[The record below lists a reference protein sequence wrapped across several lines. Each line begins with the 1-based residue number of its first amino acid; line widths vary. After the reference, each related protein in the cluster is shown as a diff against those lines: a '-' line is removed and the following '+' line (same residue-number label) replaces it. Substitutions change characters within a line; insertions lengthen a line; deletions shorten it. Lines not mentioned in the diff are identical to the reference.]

1 MKVRRIKKRKQTPT
15 LIDDDT
21 SYSFKSVA
29 LIIFVIAIVF
39 VGFYFLTTVVVK
51 NQSTTSNNDTDITEG
66 YQTEKI
72 LFGQLL
78 TRKESE
84 YYVFAYDENS
94 KSYSLYNQYL
104 KDYNQKDNALEVYR
118 IDINDGMNKEYV
130 SNSSHIGKDLTDLQV
145 SGITLFKVKDGEIV
159 ESYTGVSVGNALKKL
174 VND

>member
-1 MKVRRIKKRKQTPT
+1 MEVRKIKKRKQIPN
-15 LIDDDT
+15 LIEEES
-21 SYSFKSVA
+21 SYSLKSVIG
-29 LIIFVIAIVF
+29 IIFIIAIVF
-39 VGFYFLTTVVVK
+39 VAFYFLTTVVVK
-51 NQSTTSNNDTDITEG
+51 NQSSYSNSDTVVTEE

-94 KSYSLYNQYL
+94 RSYTLYNQYL
-104 KDYNQKDNALEVYR
+104 TDYNKKDNALEVYR

-130 SNSSHIGKDLTDLQV
+130 GNDSHIGTDLTNLQI
-145 SGITLFKVKDGEIV
+145 SGITLFRIKDGQIV
-159 ESYTGVSVGNALKKL
+159 DSYTGANVGNALKKL